1 MTAQVRALLAE
12 LAELRDKDAAVV
24 RDALPILVK
33 RATAVPLEGSSHDE
47 LRRRTFQLRQLA
59 GQEASVSTE
68 YLFCLLVSSTG
79 VSDLRSANP
88 YVSEK
93 EADELLD
100 LAVAVILH
108 ANRVGQI
115 NRCMSEARGLLKLL
129 ETAAHESSAA
139 LTAGATEQLISAL
152 MLKSATLAD
161 QLLARRYYVEASS
174 PPSAADGA
182 LSSEG
187 MRLQYDPR
195 FLLFEFTHNILL
207 RQTQVH
213 LIQEFVGAVR
223 KGQPLVKQMLMGGGK
238 TTVVGPM
245 LALMLGD
252 GEMLVLQTMPQALL
266 EQSKATLRATFSA
279 IMRKRVF
286 TLVFERSSELGWG
299 TVEKLIEARRN
310 RGVVLCTAS
319 TVKSIQLKLLE
330 KMDVLRDTR
339 RKQHP
344 SMEVDLRALLEV
356 ITVYRSS
363 CLIMD
368 EVDLLLH
375 PLKSELN
382 FPIGKKH
389 ALDVSP
395 QRWQCAIH
403 CCDAVFYAE
412 RKSMSVNFEQSA
424 RARSILEEVRS
435 RSPWIS
441 LMSVCPR
448 FPSDRSRSISLDLVR
463 AAQRCHRAGLRGAH
477 APALAAPDAAQ
488 RGVVQALDDA
498 PDGAV
503 DASVARGQ
511 PCERAAVRAHA
522 RLHHARLHAAHWPRL
537 GRGRRGGGRRTR
549 GRDERRVERR
559 PVGHERHAQSRGTRP
574 RTQGKWRVLGR
585 GARGGAEQR
594 HYR

>member
-1 MTAQVRALLAE
+1 MPAQVRALLAE

-33 RATAVPLEGSSHDE
+33 RATAVPLEGSSARGFVSSRVRHTAQLEGSSHDE

-115 NRCMSEARGLLKLL
+115 NRCMSEARGLLRLL

-161 QLLARRYYVEASS
+161 QLLARRYYVEVSS
-174 PPSAADGA
+174 PPSAVMSAADGA

-238 TTVVGPM
+238 TTMVGPM

-299 TVEKLIEARRN
+299 TVEKLIAARRN

-441 LMSVCPR
+441 L
-448 FPSDRSRSISLDLVR
+448 
-463 AAQRCHRAGLRGAH
+463 
-477 APALAAPDAAQ
+477 
-488 RGVVQALDDA
+488 
-498 PDGAV
+498 
-503 DASVARGQ
+503 
-511 PCERAAVRAHA
+511 
-522 RLHHARLHAAHWPRL
+522 
-537 GRGRRGGGRRTR
+537 
-549 GRDERRVERR
+549 
-559 PVGHERHAQSRGTRP
+559 
-574 RTQGKWRVLGR
+574 
-585 GARGGAEQR
+585 
-594 HYR
+594 

>member
-1 MTAQVRALLAE
+1 M
-12 LAELRDKDAAVV
+12 
-24 RDALPILVK
+24 
-33 RATAVPLEGSSHDE
+33 
-47 LRRRTFQLRQLA
+47 
-59 GQEASVSTE
+59 STE

-115 NRCMSEARGLLKLL
+115 NRCMSEARGLLRLL

-161 QLLARRYYVEASS
+161 QLLARRYYVEVSS
-174 PPSAADGA
+174 PPSAVMSAADGA

-299 TVEKLIEARRN
+299 TVEKLIAARRN

-344 SMEVDLRALLEV
+344 SLEVD
-356 ITVYRSS
+356 RS
-363 CLIMD
+363 
-368 EVDLLLH
+368 
-375 PLKSELN
+375 
-382 FPIGKKH
+382 
-389 ALDVSP
+389 
-395 QRWQCAIH
+395 
-403 CCDAVFYAE
+403 
-412 RKSMSVNFEQSA
+412 
-424 RARSILEEVRS
+424 RS

-441 LMSVCPR
+441 L
-448 FPSDRSRSISLDLVR
+448 
-463 AAQRCHRAGLRGAH
+463 
-477 APALAAPDAAQ
+477 
-488 RGVVQALDDA
+488 
-498 PDGAV
+498 
-503 DASVARGQ
+503 
-511 PCERAAVRAHA
+511 
-522 RLHHARLHAAHWPRL
+522 
-537 GRGRRGGGRRTR
+537 
-549 GRDERRVERR
+549 
-559 PVGHERHAQSRGTRP
+559 
-574 RTQGKWRVLGR
+574 
-585 GARGGAEQR
+585 
-594 HYR
+594 

>member
-1 MTAQVRALLAE
+1 MPAQVRALLAE

-33 RATAVPLEGSSHDE
+33 RATAVPLEGSSHVSASSASRVRQLEGSSHDE

-115 NRCMSEARGLLKLL
+115 NRCMSEARGLLRLL

-161 QLLARRYYVEASS
+161 QLLARRYYVEVSS
-174 PPSAADGA
+174 PPSAVMSAADGA

-299 TVEKLIEARRN
+299 TVEKLIAARRN

-441 LMSVCPR
+441 L
-448 FPSDRSRSISLDLVR
+448 
-463 AAQRCHRAGLRGAH
+463 
-477 APALAAPDAAQ
+477 
-488 RGVVQALDDA
+488 
-498 PDGAV
+498 
-503 DASVARGQ
+503 
-511 PCERAAVRAHA
+511 
-522 RLHHARLHAAHWPRL
+522 
-537 GRGRRGGGRRTR
+537 
-549 GRDERRVERR
+549 
-559 PVGHERHAQSRGTRP
+559 
-574 RTQGKWRVLGR
+574 
-585 GARGGAEQR
+585 
-594 HYR
+594 

>member
-1 MTAQVRALLAE
+1 MPAQVRALLAE

-161 QLLARRYYVEASS
+161 QLLARRYYVEVSS
-174 PPSAADGA
+174 PPSAVMSAADGA

-441 LMSVCPR
+441 LMSACPR
-448 FPSDRSRSISLDLVR
+448 FPSDRSRSISLELVTHSSTVSSSR
-463 AAQRCHRAGLRGAH
+463 ATRSTRSSA
-477 APALAAPDAAQ
+477 
-488 RGVVQALDDA
+488 
-498 PDGAV
+498 
-503 DASVARGQ
+503 
-511 PCERAAVRAHA
+511 
-522 RLHHARLHAAHWPRL
+522 
-537 GRGRRGGGRRTR
+537 RRT
-549 GRDERRVERR
+549 
-559 PVGHERHAQSRGTRP
+559 
-574 RTQGKWRVLGR
+574 
-585 GARGGAEQR
+585 
-594 HYR
+594 

>member
-1 MTAQVRALLAE
+1 MPAQVRALLAE

-33 RATAVPLEGSSHDE
+33 RATAVPLEGSSHVSASSARGFVTRVQLEGSSHDE

-115 NRCMSEARGLLKLL
+115 NRCMSEARGLLRLL

-161 QLLARRYYVEASS
+161 QLLARRYYVEVSS
-174 PPSAADGA
+174 PPSAVMSAADGA

-299 TVEKLIEARRN
+299 TVEKLIAARRN

-441 LMSVCPR
+441 L
-448 FPSDRSRSISLDLVR
+448 
-463 AAQRCHRAGLRGAH
+463 
-477 APALAAPDAAQ
+477 
-488 RGVVQALDDA
+488 
-498 PDGAV
+498 
-503 DASVARGQ
+503 
-511 PCERAAVRAHA
+511 
-522 RLHHARLHAAHWPRL
+522 
-537 GRGRRGGGRRTR
+537 
-549 GRDERRVERR
+549 
-559 PVGHERHAQSRGTRP
+559 
-574 RTQGKWRVLGR
+574 
-585 GARGGAEQR
+585 
-594 HYR
+594 